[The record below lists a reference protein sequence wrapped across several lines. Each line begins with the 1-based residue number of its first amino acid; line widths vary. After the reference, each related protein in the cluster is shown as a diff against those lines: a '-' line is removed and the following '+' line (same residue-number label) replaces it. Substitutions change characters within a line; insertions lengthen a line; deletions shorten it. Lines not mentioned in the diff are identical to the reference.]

1 MKSLKILAIATV
13 SLLSLP
19 FQSGA
24 QNQMV
29 WIHDDHVKPAM
40 FAEYSKAAKEL
51 ADACKK
57 HNLQNADWMTIRLN
71 NGTYRSVAA
80 IDNMAELDANL
91 FAPLA
96 EKMGKEN
103 LAALWDRFD
112 KCYDKHNSYTII
124 NMKELTYMPD
134 GFTMN
139 PPGQDYRKFHYFYVT
154 PSGSDAA
161 AEKIKAIK
169 AVYAK
174 KGAKENF
181 RVYRSGFGC
190 AEEFYVAV
198 ISAKDEQ
205 SYIKTS
211 DETEALLGEEGRKA
225 IDDLM
230 KTAERYEVIDGYLK
244 ADLGYTSKK

>member
-80 IDNMAELDANL
+80 IDNMVKGSSGQALQNFNAMFGLPETLGLDA
-91 FAPLA
+91 APL
-96 EKMGKEN
+96 
-103 LAALWDRFD
+103 F
-112 KCYDKHNSYTII
+112 
-124 NMKELTYMPD
+124 P
-134 GFTMN
+134 
-139 PPGQDYRKFHYFYVT
+139 
-154 PSGSDAA
+154 
-161 AEKIKAIK
+161 
-169 AVYAK
+169 
-174 KGAKENF
+174 
-181 RVYRSGFGC
+181 
-190 AEEFYVAV
+190 
-198 ISAKDEQ
+198 
-205 SYIKTS
+205 
-211 DETEALLGEEGRKA
+211 
-225 IDDLM
+225 
-230 KTAERYEVIDGYLK
+230 
-244 ADLGYTSKK
+244 